1 MNIKIPKEKRIKR
14 LFEDSQGESIEI
26 NEMQSGVIGA
36 PDVQKLDKKDRI
48 YAEIL
53 SVKSKQF
60 KFDNGGIMGNINT
73 SNGTKF
79 CLSWHK
85 VNTNSFE
92 EFVQSVQNFI
102 AVGETKLTQGDIGR
116 LKIEYNKNKN

>member
-1 MNIKIPKEKRIKR
+1 MNIKVPKEKRIKR
-14 LFEDSQGESIEI
+14 LFEDSQGEIVET
-26 NEMQSGVIGA
+26 QPGVVGA

-116 LKIEYNKNKN
+116 LKIEYNKNSKK

>member
-1 MNIKIPKEKRIKR
+1 MNIKVPKEKRIKR
-14 LFEDSQGESIEI
+14 LFEDNQQTIIEPT
-26 NEMQSGVIGA
+26 E
-36 PDVQKLDKKDRI
+36 VQKLDKKDRI

-60 KFDNGGIMGNINT
+60 KFDNGGIMGNMNT

-85 VNTNSFE
+85 ANTNSFE
-92 EFVQSVQNFI
+92 EFVQSVQDFI
-102 AVGETKLTQGDIGR
+102 AVSETKLTSGDIGR
-116 LKIEYNKNKN
+116 LKIEYNKNK

>member
-1 MNIKIPKEKRIKR
+1 MNIKVPKEKRIKR
-14 LFEDSQGESIEI
+14 LFEDSQGEIVET
-26 NEMQSGVIGA
+26 QPGVVDT

-116 LKIEYNKNKN
+116 LKIEYNKNSKK